1 MKITMGKTKTDDKL
15 LMIVD
20 GSNLAH
26 RSFHKFKNLT
36 YKGEHT
42 GLIYGF
48 MRILQSYLVRFR
60 PTYVLVTF
68 DTHESKS
75 SNFRNKLLGG
85 YKEHRTRDLSMDYES
100 FNKQTK
106 ILKKVLR
113 YLNIPVIWDKK
124 GLGHESDDYIG
135 HFALNHTGKVV
146 IISSD
151 KDFCQLLSSR
161 VKIFNPSKETL
172 VLEKTCKEVMG
183 YSAKECVDYLCL
195 LGDKSDDIP
204 GYRGMGEKN
213 TRAFLDKFGSIS
225 AFLADPEASYSRID
239 REGLEAVYNR
249 NVEMI
254 DIRVALS
261 KYPLKKIPI
270 AYPYKADKKELLR
283 KLKLLFIKYGTMSF
297 MTSTFLEPFNK
308 LLTKST
314 WHELT

>member
-1 MKITMGKTKTDDKL
+1 MKTMGKTKTENKL
-15 LMIVD
+15 LLIVD

-36 YKGEHT
+36 YQGEHT

-68 DTHESKS
+68 DTHASKS
-75 SNFRNKLLGG
+75 SNFRNELLGS
-85 YKEHRTRDLSMDYES
+85 YKEHRVRDLSMDYES

-106 ILKKVLR
+106 ALKKILR
-113 YLNIPVIWDKK
+113 HLNIPVIWDKK

-135 HFALNHTGKVV
+135 HFALKHKGKVV

-151 KDFCQLLSSR
+151 KDFCQLLNNN
-161 VKIFNPSKETL
+161 VKILNPSKEAL
-172 VLEKTCKEVMG
+172 ILEKTCREIMG
-183 YSAKECVDYLCL
+183 YSPEECVDFLCL

-204 GYRGMGEKN
+204 GYKGMGEKN
-213 TRAFLDKFGSIS
+213 TRTFLDKFGSIQ
-225 AFLADPEASYSRID
+225 AFLDDSEATYPRID
-239 REGLEAVYNR
+239 REALEAVYQR

-254 DIRVALS
+254 DIRLAL
-261 KYPLKKIPI
+261 KHHPLKKIPI
-270 AYPYKADKKELLR
+270 YYPYKGDRKELNR
-283 KLKLLFIKYGTMSF
+283 KVKVLFSKYGSMSF
-297 MTSTFLEPFNK
+297 MTSQFMEPFEK
-308 LLTKST
+308 LLTQDT